1 MQSHVCEFME
11 IYSHRLATNTRFL
24 IALLDEVLSPQLE
37 GLCLL
42 SFLEAKLDQ
51 YFENSGYI
59 MELTLHFLK
68 NGGNSFIF
76 GKITILDFYF
86 LQAARQVIAIFGCI
100 DEQTAN

>member
-1 MQSHVCEFME
+1 ME

-24 IALLDEVLSPQLE
+24 IALSDEVLSPQLE

-42 SFLEAKLDQ
+42 SFAEAKFDQ
-51 YFENSGYI
+51 LLETSGYI

-76 GKITILDFYF
+76 GKLTVLDFYF
-86 LQAARQVIAIFGCI
+86 LQAARQTLAVFACI